1 MRDVWS
7 EVKQTALSL
16 LPYVLILWGATTWW
30 SQQREDWRMHLEH
43 LEAQSTR
50 VEQLLINIQSTLDQ
64 KGLVIAGRPFR
75 PTEPADN

>member
-1 MRDVWS
+1 
-7 EVKQTALSL
+7 
-16 LPYVLILWGATTWW
+16 
-30 SQQREDWRMHLEH
+30 MHLER

-64 KGLVIAGRPFR
+64 KGLVVAGRPFR